1 MYCNKYKYNKLDVV
15 GSMKI
20 DMAIYKK
27 ITITLH
33 PIEVKKLKEIAEK
46 NKETISGMVSRLI
59 KDY

>member
-1 MYCNKYKYNKLDVV
+1 
-15 GSMKI
+15 MKI